1 MQRNL
6 FLYTLLMIGL
16 TSCSLDSKL
25 FGNKEQKNKN
35 DIKNDLDSIQKN
47 TLNKLYDNQE
57 EKKGLKNFEELKDGG
72 LISPTPAES
81 LASIRPTIEK
91 ENIGPM
97 VSLETSNNKASIPT
111 TTISIEHNQKKEI
124 KKEIKKEQLLP
135 STKEEKRADKEI
147 KNIENAIRGS
157 GFPKLIEDMR
167 SLKHEYTSI
176 KSDFYDVI
184 DKINNKITLLMKNR
198 HKNRTKITELR
209 QLQNNLNT
217 ANEFDAI
224 MTQIDIAEQD
234 IGDAALFFNE
244 AKESLRE
251 GIIKRLENENRVA
264 LRLSKQALNKAED
277 AFSKLENYSSKKNLA
292 MGQSRIIKKLIEQ
305 AKTALSKS

>member
-1 MQRNL
+1 M
-6 FLYTLLMIGL
+6 
-16 TSCSLDSKL
+16 
-25 FGNKEQKNKN
+25 
-35 DIKNDLDSIQKN
+35 
-47 TLNKLYDNQE
+47 
-57 EKKGLKNFEELKDGG
+57 KDGG

-81 LASIRPTIEK
+81 LASTRPTIEK
-91 ENIGPM
+91 ENIGPV

-111 TTISIEHNQKKEI
+111 TTTISIEHNQ

-176 KSDFYDVI
+176 RSDFYDVI
-184 DKINNKITLLMKNR
+184 DKINNKITSLMKNR

-217 ANEFDAI
+217 ENEFDEI
-224 MTQIDIAEQD
+224 MTHIDIAEQD
-234 IGDAALFFNE
+234 IGSAALFFNE
-244 AKESLRE
+244 AKESLKE
-251 GIIKRLENENRVA
+251 GIIKRLENENRTA
-264 LRLSKQALNKAED
+264 LLLSKQALNKAED
-277 AFSKLENYSSKKNLA
+277 ALSKLENYSSKKNLA
-292 MGQSRIIKKLIEQ
+292 MGRNKIIKKLIEQ